1 MSRLRR
7 FFVHQLV
14 PYVLI
19 ALLAALLFIVVVS
32 SSEWA
37 PVEPDGHSR
46 RRLTRRPKP
55 SSPASTVAQAAGWSS
70 RFPPLGDEGITVESA
85 LSHS

>member
-32 SSEWA
+32 SSL
-37 PVEPDGHSR
+37 GMG
-46 RRLTRRPKP
+46 
-55 SSPASTVAQAAGWSS
+55 AG
-70 RFPPLGDEGITVESA
+70 
-85 LSHS
+85 